1 MDMKALLQRFDGRSR
16 LLVHSLH
23 SGAAGASN
31 AQTVFNKQ
39 RRSDPD
45 FTLNPFL
52 ETLCQQEACVHEDAL
67 VLKPLVCL
75 FSEGFKRNLLCFL
88 HVLHP
93 GLPKDHVL
101 HLLRCLTRDDVENQW
116 TCVLIKQ
123 LQRDIEG
130 TRKGTL
136 LTSDGTGKLKSLC
149 ERFRNANEKGKW
161 AYCFEDLEAEDK
173 ETNIPVLSQKKR
185 KSDNMDHDGDA
196 QEDQQSKRLKM
207 DFCPSEEEER
217 LTEEEEPKIRTS
229 QLQQSA
235 ASVSQARSDVLGSS
249 KNLPDHMKAAV
260 PVIKEL
266 LDTESAWDE
275 SSVSALK
282 VFHECDPNEVEVLCS
297 MLCLSEAS
305 EQSLPQFCS
314 CLLELSPDL
323 SHSTASAVI
332 THLLLPKH
340 SVPCGTCLSLFGN
353 SSNVSLHSLPP
364 ADLPSSDRASFTEG
378 SNWYEYVFFTWIRS
392 AQAEVLCRL
401 VVDCL
406 EPHHMLLVFRTI
418 LGVSWDEGVL
428 SVIHALLDSE
438 LELSEEDFSLF
449 TDQLCSQSPHFSK
462 SMKFAKMLLS
472 VLTKYQSHVNPACH
486 HTLSSCLSF
495 NETFLKKSLQA
506 ALKRISL

>member
-1 MDMKALLQRFDGRSR
+1 MDLKAQLQRFDGRSR
-16 LLVHSLH
+16 LLVHALH

-31 AQTVFNKQ
+31 AQAVFNKQ
-39 RRSDPD
+39 RRCDPD
-45 FTLNPFL
+45 FTLIPFL
-52 ETLCQQEACVHEDAL
+52 ETLCQQEACVSADAL

-88 HVLHP
+88 HLIHP
-93 GLPKDHVL
+93 GLPKDRVH
-101 HLLRCLTRDDVENQW
+101 HLLECLTQDDVENQW
-116 TCVLIKQ
+116 ACALIKQ

-136 LTSDGTGKLKSLC
+136 LTSNCTGKLKNLC
-149 ERFRNANEKGKW
+149 ERFRNADAKGGW
-161 AYCFEDLEAEDK
+161 ATCFEELEAESK
-173 ETNIPVLSQKKR
+173 ETNVPSQKKR
-185 KSDNMDHDGDA
+185 KSDNMDQDGDV
-196 QEDQQSKRLKM
+196 QEDHQSKRVKM
-207 DFCPSEEEER
+207 DFWPSEEEEER
-217 LTEEEEPKIRTS
+217 LTEGEELKIRTS
-229 QLQQSA
+229 QLEQSA
-235 ASVSQARSDVLGSS
+235 ASASQARSDVLGSL
-249 KNLPDHMKAAV
+249 KNLPDHMKAAI

-297 MLCLSEAS
+297 MLGLSEAS

-323 SHSTASAVI
+323 SHSTACAVI
-332 THLLLPKH
+332 THLLLAKI
-340 SVPCGTCLSLFGN
+340 LSLAEPA
-353 SSNVSLHSLPP
+353 SRCLVTAVMSLCTRYPRPTCQALIEPV
-364 ADLPSSDRASFTEG
+364 LRKRQTG
-378 SNWYEYVFFTWIRS
+378 ST
-392 AQAEVLCRL
+392 QAELLCRL

-406 EPHHMLLVFRTI
+406 EPHHRLLVFRTI

-428 SVIHALLDSE
+428 SVIHALLDSK

-449 TDQLCSQSPHFSK
+449 ANQLCSQSPHFSK

-472 VLTKYQSHVNPACH
+472 VLTKYQPHVNPVCH

>member
-1 MDMKALLQRFDGRSR
+1 MDLKALLQRFDGRSR
-16 LLVHSLH
+16 LLLHSLH

-31 AQTVFNKQ
+31 AQNVFNKQ

-52 ETLCQQEACVHEDAL
+52 KTLCKQEACVHEDAH

-75 FSEGFKRNLLCFL
+75 FSEGFKRKLLCFL
-88 HVLHP
+88 HLLHP

-101 HLLRCLTRDDVENQW
+101 HLLQCLTQDDVENQW

-149 ERFRNANEKGKW
+149 ERLRNTNAKGKW

-173 ETNIPVLSQKKR
+173 ETNMPVLSQKKR
-185 KSDNMDHDGDA
+185 KSDNMDHDGDD
-196 QEDQQSKRLKM
+196 QEDHQSKRVKM

-229 QLQQSA
+229 QLQQSVA
-235 ASVSQARSDVLGSS
+235 AVSQARSDVLGSS
-249 KNLPDHMKAAV
+249 TNLPDHMKAAV

-297 MLCLSEAS
+297 MLCLSEAT

-332 THLLLPKH
+332 THLLLPKI
-340 SVPCGTCLSLFGN
+340 LSLAEPA
-353 SSNVSLHSLPP
+353 SRCLVTAVMSLCTRYPRPTCQALIEPV
-364 ADLPSSDRASFTEG
+364 LRKGQTG
-378 SNWYEYVFFTWIRS
+378 MKS

-406 EPHHMLLVFRTI
+406 EPHHRLLVFRTI
-418 LGVSWDEGVL
+418 LGVSWDEEVL

-438 LELSEEDFSLF
+438 LELSEEDFSIF

-486 HTLSSCLSF
+486 HALSSCLSF

>member
-1 MDMKALLQRFDGRSR
+1 MDLKALVQRFDGRAR
-16 LLVHSLH
+16 LLVHALH
-23 SGAAGASN
+23 SGAAGVSN

-45 FTLNPFL
+45 YTLTQFL
-52 ETLCQQEACVHEDAL
+52 ETLCQREASVHEHAL

-88 HVLHP
+88 HLIHP
-93 GLPKDHVL
+93 GLPKDRVL
-101 HLLRCLTRDDVENQW
+101 YLLQCLTQDDVENQW
-116 TCVLIKQ
+116 TWALIKQ

-136 LTSDGTGKLKSLC
+136 LTSNCTGKLKSLC
-149 ERFRNANEKGKW
+149 ERFRNANAKGRW
-161 AYCFEDLEAEDK
+161 ASCFEGLGAEGK
-173 ETNIPVLSQKKR
+173 ETKVPVYSQKKR

-196 QEDQQSKRLKM
+196 QEDHQSKRVKM
-207 DFCPSEEEER
+207 DFCPSEEEEER
-217 LTEEEEPKIRTS
+217 LTEEEEPKMRTS
-229 QLQQSA
+229 QLDQSA
-235 ASVSQARSDVLGSS
+235 ASVSQARSDALGSS

-266 LDTESAWDE
+266 LDTESVWDE
-275 SSVSALK
+275 SSGSALK

-305 EQSLPQFCS
+305 DQSLPQFCS
-314 CLLELSPDL
+314 WLLELSPDL
-323 SHSTASAVI
+323 SHSTACAVI
-332 THLLLPKH
+332 THLLLPKI
-340 SVPCGTCLSLFGN
+340 LSLAEPA
-353 SSNVSLHSLPP
+353 SRCLVTAVISLCSRYPRPTCQALIEPV
-364 ADLPSSDRASFTEG
+364 LQKGQTG
-378 SNWYEYVFFTWIRS
+378 S
-392 AQAEVLCRL
+392 AQAELLCKL
-401 VVDCL
+401 VVNCL
-406 EPHHMLLVFRTI
+406 EPHHRLLVFRTI

-428 SVIHALLDSE
+428 SVIHALLDSK
-438 LELSEEDFSLF
+438 LELSEKDFSLF

>member
-266 LDTESAWDE
+266 LDTESA
-275 SSVSALK
+275 
-282 VFHECDPNEVEVLCS
+282 VEVLCS

-332 THLLLPKH
+332 THLLLPKI
-340 SVPCGTCLSLFGN
+340 LSLAEPA
-353 SSNVSLHSLPP
+353 SRCLVTAVMSLCTRYPRPTCQALIEPV
-364 ADLPSSDRASFTEG
+364 LQKGQTG
-378 SNWYEYVFFTWIRS
+378 S

>member
-173 ETNIPVLSQKKR
+173 ESNMPVLSQKKR

-332 THLLLPKH
+332 THLLLPKI
-340 SVPCGTCLSLFGN
+340 LSLAEPA
-353 SSNVSLHSLPP
+353 SRCLVTAVMSLCTRYPRPTCQALIEPV
-364 ADLPSSDRASFTEG
+364 LQKGQTG
-378 SNWYEYVFFTWIRS
+378 S

>member
-1 MDMKALLQRFDGRSR
+1 MDLKAVLQRFDGRSR
-16 LLVHSLH
+16 LLVHALH

-31 AQTVFNKQ
+31 AQTIFNKQ

-45 FTLNPFL
+45 FTLIPFL
-52 ETLCQQEACVHEDAL
+52 ETLCQQEACVSEDAL
-67 VLKPLVCL
+67 VVKPLVCL

-88 HVLHP
+88 HLIHP
-93 GLPKDHVL
+93 GLPKDRVL
-101 HLLRCLTRDDVENQW
+101 HLLECLTQDDMENQW
-116 TCVLIKQ
+116 ACALIKQ

-130 TRKGTL
+130 TRKGTI
-136 LTSDGTGKLKSLC
+136 LTSNCTGKLKSLC
-149 ERFRNANEKGKW
+149 ERFRNADAEGRW
-161 AYCFEDLEAEDK
+161 AACFEELEAEGK
-173 ETNIPVLSQKKR
+173 ETNVPSQKKR
-185 KSDNMDHDGDA
+185 KSDNMDPDGDA
-196 QEDQQSKRLKM
+196 QEDHQSKRVKM
-207 DFCPSEEEER
+207 DFWPCDEEER
-217 LTEEEEPKIRTS
+217 LTEEEEPKMRTS
-229 QLQQSA
+229 QLEQSD
-235 ASVSQARSDVLGSS
+235 ASVSQARSDVLGSL

-282 VFHECDPNEVEVLCS
+282 VLHECDPNEVEVLCS
-297 MLCLSEAS
+297 MLGLSESS

-323 SHSTASAVI
+323 SHSTACAVI
-332 THLLLPKH
+332 THLLLAKILALTEPA
-340 SVPCGTCLSLFGN
+340 SRCLVTAVMSLCTRYPRPTCQALIEPVLQKGQ
-353 SSNVSLHSLPP
+353 
-364 ADLPSSDRASFTEG
+364 TG
-378 SNWYEYVFFTWIRS
+378 S
-392 AQAEVLCRL
+392 AQAELLCRL

-406 EPHHMLLVFRTI
+406 EPHHRLLVFRTI

-428 SVIHALLDSE
+428 SVIHALLDSK

-449 TDQLCSQSPHFSK
+449 TNQLCSQSPHFSK

>member
-1 MDMKALLQRFDGRSR
+1 MDLKALLQRFDGRSR
-16 LLVHSLH
+16 FLVHSLF

-45 FTLNPFL
+45 FTLTPFL
-52 ETLCQQEACVHEDAL
+52 ETLCQQEACVREDTL

-88 HVLHP
+88 HPIHA

-101 HLLRCLTRDDVENQW
+101 HLLQCLTQDDVENQW
-116 TCVLIKQ
+116 TFALIKQ

-130 TRKGTL
+130 IRKGTL

-149 ERFRNANEKGKW
+149 ERFGNANAKGKW
-161 AYCFEDLEAEDK
+161 AFCFEDLEAEDK
-173 ETNIPVLSQKKR
+173 EINMPVLSQKKR

-196 QEDQQSKRLKM
+196 QEDHQSKRVKM
-207 DFCPSEEEER
+207 DFCPSEDEEK
-217 LTEEEEPKIRTS
+217 LTEEEEHKMRTS
-229 QLQQSA
+229 QLEQSA

-249 KNLPDHMKAAV
+249 KNLPDHLKAAV
-260 PVIKEL
+260 HVIKDL

-275 SSVSALK
+275 SSVSVLK
-282 VFHECDPNEVEVLCS
+282 VFNECDPSEVEVLCS

-332 THLLLPKH
+332 SHLLLPKI
-340 SVPCGTCLSLFGN
+340 
-353 SSNVSLHSLPP
+353 VSLAEPASRCLATAVMSLCARYPRP
-364 ADLPSSDRASFTEG
+364 TCQALIEPVLRKGQTG
-378 SNWYEYVFFTWIRS
+378 S

-406 EPHHMLLVFRTI
+406 EPHHRLLVFRTI

-428 SVIHALLDSE
+428 SVIHALLDSK
-438 LELSEEDFSLF
+438 LELSQEDFSLF

>member
-1 MDMKALLQRFDGRSR
+1 MDLKALLQRFDGRSR
-16 LLVHSLH
+16 LLLHSLH

-75 FSEGFKRNLLCFL
+75 FSAGFKRNLLCFL
-88 HVLHP
+88 HLINP
-93 GLPKDHVL
+93 ELPKDHVL
-101 HLLRCLTRDDVENQW
+101 PLLQCLTQDDVENQW
-116 TCVLIKQ
+116 TCALIKQ

-130 TRKGTL
+130 TGKGTP
-136 LTSDGTGKLKSLC
+136 LTSDCTGKLKSLC
-149 ERFRNANEKGKW
+149 ERFRNANAKGNW
-161 AYCFEDLEAEDK
+161 ASCFKELEAENKGSDV
-173 ETNIPVLSQKKR
+173 TVLSQKKR

-196 QEDQQSKRLKM
+196 QEDQQSKRVKM
-207 DFCPSEEEER
+207 DFCPSQEEER
-217 LTEEEEPKIRTS
+217 LTEEEELKMRTS
-229 QLQQSA
+229 QLERSA
-235 ASVSQARSDVLGSS
+235 ASESQARSDVLGSS
-249 KNLPDHMKAAV
+249 KDLPDHLKAAV

-266 LDTESAWDE
+266 LDTEST
-275 SSVSALK
+275 
-282 VFHECDPNEVEVLCS
+282 VEVLCS

-323 SHSTASAVI
+323 SHSTASALI
-332 THLLLPKH
+332 THLLLPK
-340 SVPCGTCLSLFGN
+340 VLSLAEPASRCLVTAVMSLCTRYPRPACYALIEPILQKGQTG
-353 SSNVSLHSLPP
+353 SSQ
-364 ADLPSSDRASFTEG
+364 TEL
-378 SNWYEYVFFTWIRS
+378 
-392 AQAEVLCRL
+392 LCRL

-406 EPHHMLLVFRTI
+406 EQHHRVLVFRTI

-428 SVIHALLDSE
+428 SVIHALLDSK
-438 LELSEEDFSLF
+438 LELTEEDFSLF
-449 TDQLCSQSPHFSK
+449 TNQLCSQSPHFST

-472 VLTKYQSHVNPACH
+472 ILTKYQSNVNPACR

-495 NETFLKKSLQA
+495 NQTFLKKSLQA